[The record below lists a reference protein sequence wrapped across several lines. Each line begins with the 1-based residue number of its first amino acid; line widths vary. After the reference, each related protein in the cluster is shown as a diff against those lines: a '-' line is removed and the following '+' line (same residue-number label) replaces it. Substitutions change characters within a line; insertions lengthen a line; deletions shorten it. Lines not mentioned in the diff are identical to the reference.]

1 MGSTRWFRN
10 KLLGVLALTLG
21 LVLMLTSC
29 SLFAPSQDATSAPSE
44 PSRTAT
50 TTSSAKDS
58 AVQVEFPGRGDLQ
71 AVTEAVEQ
79 TPEMTEA
86 APAKIRVVIDINLL
100 EGEFPDTGAIVTFEL
115 DEPGDEVSAPVIAHW
130 NEDTAE
136 WEVQPTTLAADGKS
150 ISAQVEH
157 FSIFAVIE
165 DVYNAVNKVVG
176 NFTERPECPREAP
189 DWAETTFLDDQNGP
203 VLWCVMVDENN
214 RDILEVR
221 IVANRS
227 SAMMVATTVAPVWG
241 HSDVFGDMGPGTWF
255 STTFGGA
262 SLQAD
267 YTNRYMIPPKGEY
280 RFGFAKDDLFEFWR
294 TGQGKPLIQV
304 DVSSGTAVVGLI
316 YGAAA
321 EGASPLVAGAITA
334 ITVAECGHGIYNA
347 GVDSTFSS
355 VTSTV
360 TGCISDRKDVI
371 AKSLT
376 EEIMARDSVSW
387 TEATKAAT
395 ASGSRIGFALG
406 IYTLSK
412 AHLTLGSI
420 IGDMLIDPTA
430 FQLHFTPSTALIQER
445 LFGAGQRGALAELCG
460 SSCAV
465 TGEAPVEHPAWG
477 QVRIVTLL
485 PNQAMSGSG
494 YIAAVDDADRILWSA
509 ETDRMYELEPA
520 ATAQDATGNVFLN
533 FNPGRHNGVIVLK
546 PTQQGFDDLDTLP
559 SDTYQK
565 RFYYAAAVGEPEGE
579 VVIWHFSNNCDPS
592 CAEGTIT
599 KEQFRWNGSD
609 YVSAG
614 PPEEITWPDEHYSTI
629 P

>member
-1 MGSTRWFRN
+1 MGRTRWFRN
-10 KLLGVLALTLG
+10 TLLGVLALALG
-21 LVLMLTSC
+21 LVLTSC
-29 SLFAPSQDATSAPSE
+29 SLFAPSQDATSAPTQ

-58 AVQVEFPGRGDLQ
+58 AVQVEFPGRDDLQ

-86 APAKIRVVIDINLL
+86 APAKIRDVIDINLV
-100 EGEFPDTGAIVTFEL
+100 EGQFPDTGAVVTFEL
-115 DEPGDEVSAPVIAHW
+115 DEPLNEVTAPVIAHW
-130 NEDTAE
+130 NEETSE
-136 WEVQPTTLAADGKS
+136 WKVQPTTLTADGKF

-176 NFTERPECPREAP
+176 NFAERPECPREAP

-203 VLWCVMVDENN
+203 VLWCVMVDGN
-214 RDILEVR
+214 DPGILEVR
-221 IVANRS
+221 MVANRS
-227 SAMMVATTVAPVWG
+227 SAMMVSTAVAPVWG
-241 HSDVFGDMGPGTWF
+241 HSDVFGDIGPGTWF

-262 SLQAD
+262 SLEAG
-267 YTNRYMIPPKGEY
+267 YTNRYMVPPKGEY

-294 TGQGKPLIQV
+294 TGQGKPLIQA

-334 ITVAECGHGIYNA
+334 IMVAECGHGIYNA
-347 GVDSTFSS
+347 SMDRTFSS

-371 AKSLT
+371 ARLLT
-376 EEIMARDSVSW
+376 EEITARDNISL
-387 TEATKAAT
+387 TDAKKAAT
-395 ASGSRIGFALG
+395 ASGSRIGLALG

-412 AHLTLGSI
+412 AHLTLGSL
-420 IGDMLIDPTA
+420 IGDMLIDPIA

-445 LFGAGQRGALAELCG
+445 LSGSGQGDALTELCE

-465 TGEAPVEHPAWG
+465 TGQAPIEHPAWG

-485 PNQAMSGSG
+485 PEQVNSGPG

-509 ETDRMYELEPA
+509 ETDRMYELKPA

-533 FNPGRHNGVIVLK
+533 FNPGRYNGVIVLK
-546 PTQQGFDDLDTLP
+546 PTEQGFDDLDTLP

-565 RFYYAAAVGEPEGE
+565 RFYYAVAVGHPEGE
-579 VVIWHFSNNCDPS
+579 AVIWHYSNSCDPS
-592 CAEGTIT
+592 CAEGTTT
-599 KEQFRWNGSD
+599 KEQFRWDGSD

-614 PPEEITWPDEHYSTI
+614 PPEEVTMWPDEHYSTVL
-629 P
+629 